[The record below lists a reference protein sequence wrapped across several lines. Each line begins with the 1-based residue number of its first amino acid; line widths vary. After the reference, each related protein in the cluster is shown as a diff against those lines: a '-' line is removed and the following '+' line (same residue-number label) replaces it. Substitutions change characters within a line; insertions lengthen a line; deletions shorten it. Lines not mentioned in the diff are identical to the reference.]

1 MHKKKN
7 MHEKNKGGMEHAQ
20 RAHQSPR
27 QYLIL
32 ALGDKDKETCHA
44 RAKIS

>member
-1 MHKKKN
+1 MKKTREEWN
-7 MHEKNKGGMEHAQ
+7 MRRE
-20 RAHQSPR
+20 RTSPR
-27 QYLIL
+27 DKYLIL